1 MKKLLLSLTIT
12 LCFIQCSIAQ
22 KSVWNKIPTESLT
35 SQEKLKRDSNPT
47 EFEVFAID
55 YPTLK
60 TQLRLAPSRDNVGQT
75 SNIIMQ
81 FPTPEGK
88 LESYRIFESSVMHP
102 DLAAKYPDIKTYVGQ
117 GIEDPSASISIST
130 TLFGLHTMTLSGKN
144 GTFYIDPYTVDLKNY
159 IVYSKNK
166 LTTSKAFSCSVLD
179 ANGNVTTDSKSIPN
193 TTLQATDGKF
203 RTFRLAMACTIEYA
217 LFHITAAGLTTAT
230 DTQKKAAVLAAMVI
244 SVARIDGVYEREM
257 SLTMQL
263 VPNNDSIIFINS
275 DNFSNTV
282 ANSLI
287 TESQTEIDAA
297 IGTANYDIGHTVS
310 TGGGGLAQLGCTCV
324 EGQKASGITGSPSPV
339 GDPYDIDY
347 VAHEMGHEYGASHTF
362 TGNQGSCSGNANNA
376 TAVEPGSGTTIMAY
390 AGICSPQDVQP
401 HSDDYFHAVSLVEM
415 YSHISGS
422 TSCVAGVAN
431 NNAKPVIPVQS
442 NYTIP
447 NGTAFKLTAIGVT
460 DANGDA
466 LTYCWEQNNP
476 GTVLVP
482 SATSTSG
489 TNFRSL
495 SPTTSPTRYF
505 PKFSDVLAGNLA
517 PTWEK
522 VPTVAR
528 SLNFTLTARDNRSP
542 NGGQTNSSNRTLSF
556 SSGSPFAVTSQ
567 ATTGISW
574 AAGTTQVITWNTGGL
589 SIPATT
595 AVKISLS
602 IDGGNTF
609 PIIIAAST
617 PSASGTYSYV
627 VPSNIVNISGVFCRI
642 MIEPLNNIYYAIN
655 AKPFAIGYSVVQNP
669 CVTYSDNVAL
679 PFIDQPSGSYTTR
692 TLTVPTTTGTISS
705 VRVYNNVTHTYL
717 SDVQTDIS
725 SPQNPTTF
733 VKLLNR
739 SCGSTSATLNLLFS
753 DGSPVINCTSTAQQ
767 TVAPDSALSA
777 FVGQNPTGNWT
788 FRVYDNFTGDTGQ
801 INSWKIEICTQSIT
815 NLSNQDFGLAEFTLF
830 PNPNK
835 GNFTIQFNSTSNNDL
850 NIVVHDLR
858 GRTIFNKKYPNSGM
872 FTQNLQLDN
881 VQSGVYL
888 VTVQEGE
895 NKVVKRI
902 IVE

>member
-12 LCFIQCSIAQ
+12 FFFTQCIVSQ
-22 KSVWNKIPTESLT
+22 KSVWNTVTKESLT

-47 EFEVFAID
+47 EFEVFALD
-55 YPTLK
+55 LPTLK
-60 TQLRLAPSRDNVGQT
+60 TQLQRAPSRDNLGQT
-75 SNIIMQ
+75 SNVILQ

-88 LESYRIFESSVMHP
+88 LDSYRIYESSVMHP

-159 IVYSKNK
+159 MVYSKNK
-166 LTTSKAFSCSVLD
+166 LTTSKTFSCSVLD
-179 ANGNVTTDSKSIPN
+179 ANGNVMSDSKIEPN
-193 TTLQATDGKF
+193 TTTLRATDGKF
-203 RTFRLAMACTIEYA
+203 RTYRLAMACTIEYA
-217 LFHITAAGLTTAT
+217 AFHVAAAGLTAGT
-230 DTQKKAAVLAAMVI
+230 DAEKTAAVLAAMVV

-263 VPNNDSIIFINS
+263 VANNNLIIFVASDAFNNTNAGTLINQ
-275 DNFSNTV
+275 
-282 ANSLI
+282 
-287 TESQTEIDAA
+287 SQTVIDGA
-297 IGTANYDIGHTVS
+297 IGSANYDIGHTVS

-324 EGQKASGITGSPSPV
+324 DGQKAQGITGSGSPV

-347 VAHEMGHEYGASHTF
+347 VAHEMGHEFGANHTF
-362 TGNQGSCSGNANNA
+362 AGNQGSCSGNANNS

-390 AGICSPQDVQP
+390 AGICSPQNVQQ
-401 HSDDYFHAVSLVEM
+401 HSDDYFHAVSLAEM
-415 YSHISGS
+415 FDHISPNS
-422 TSCVAGVAN
+422 SCVPGVAN
-431 NNAKPVIPVQS
+431 NNTKPVVPTQS

-447 NGTAFKLTAIGVT
+447 NGTAFKLTAVGVT
-460 DANGDA
+460 DTNGDA

-476 GTVLVP
+476 GTVTVP
-482 SATSTSG
+482 SATSTTG

-495 SPTTSPTRYF
+495 SPSISPTRFF
-505 PKFSDVLAGNLA
+505 PIFSDVLAGNLA

-528 SLNFTLTARDNRSP
+528 TLKFTLTARDNKSP
-542 NGGQTNSSNRTLSF
+542 NGGQTNSANMTVAF
-556 SSGSPFAVTSQ
+556 SSGAPFAVTSQ
-567 ATTGISW
+567 AATGISW
-574 AAGTTQVITWNTGGL
+574 TSGTTQNITWNAGGV

-602 IDGGNTF
+602 TDGGITF

-617 PSASGTYSYV
+617 PRASGTYSYT
-627 VPSNIVNISGVFCRI
+627 VPSNISAPFCRI
-642 MIEPLNNIYYAIN
+642 MIESIGNIYYAVN
-655 AKPFAIGYSVVQNP
+655 SKAFAIGYSIVQNP
-669 CVTYSDNVAL
+669 CATYSDTVAF
-679 PFIDQPSGSYTTR
+679 PIVTQPAGNYTTR
-692 TLTVPTTTGTISS
+692 TLTVPATVGTISS
-705 VRVYNNVTHTYL
+705 IKVYNNLTHAYL

-733 VKLLNR
+733 VKLFNR
-739 SCGSTSATLNLLFS
+739 SCGNTNATLNLLFS
-753 DGSPVINCTSTAQQ
+753 DVSPVINCTSTAQQ
-767 TVAPDSALSA
+767 TVTPDTALSA

-788 FRVYDNFTGDTGQ
+788 FRVYDNYTGDNGTM
-801 INSWKIEICTQSIT
+801 NSWKIEICTQTIT

-835 GNFTIQFNSTSNNDL
+835 GNFTVQFNSTSNNDV
-850 NIVVHDLR
+850 NIAVHDLR
-858 GRTIFNKKYPNSGM
+858 GRTIFNKKYTNSGM

-902 IVE
+902 VVE